1 MFKSVDNQVDFIA
14 LEKEVLKFWDD
25 IQAFKNLVA
34 LRSESPRWSF
44 IDGPI
49 TANNPMGV
57 HHGWGRTYKDLFHR
71 FKAMQGFQT
80 RYQNGFDCQ
89 GLWVEVNVEREMGF
103 NSKREI
109 EEFGLDR
116 FVNLCKQQVLK
127 YSAVQ
132 TEQSIRLGFW
142 MDWNDP
148 DMLRTLRDKM
158 AEDPSE
164 QITVEGPQ
172 GPVTGSVE
180 SIVSLFQMTTI
191 TPFGPRS
198 NLATTGDGFSKAVM
212 LCRGACV
219 AVRV

>member
-14 LEKEVLKFWDD
+14 LEKEVLAFWND

-89 GLWVEVNVEREMGF
+89 G
-103 NSKREI
+103 
-109 EEFGLDR
+109 
-116 FVNLCKQQVLK
+116 
-127 YSAVQ
+127 
-132 TEQSIRLGFW
+132 
-142 MDWNDP
+142 
-148 DMLRTLRDKM
+148 
-158 AEDPSE
+158 
-164 QITVEGPQ
+164 
-172 GPVTGSVE
+172 
-180 SIVSLFQMTTI
+180 
-191 TPFGPRS
+191 
-198 NLATTGDGFSKAVM
+198 
-212 LCRGACV
+212 
-219 AVRV
+219 